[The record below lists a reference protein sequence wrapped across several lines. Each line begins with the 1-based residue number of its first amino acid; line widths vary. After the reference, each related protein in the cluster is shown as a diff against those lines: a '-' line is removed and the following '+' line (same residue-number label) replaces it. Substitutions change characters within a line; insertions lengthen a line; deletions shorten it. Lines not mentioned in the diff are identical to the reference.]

1 MNYDNL
7 SPSSSQNQ
15 VQRSREQFPTR
26 YYFTFE
32 VLVVCDVKLTTD
44 DGAVIYARKND
55 LVNASDYFNA
65 MFNKFNENYKD
76 HIVILKELDSFAFK
90 LIIDFIYSGL
100 IDVTEID
107 LEV

>member
-1 MNYDNL
+1 
-7 SPSSSQNQ
+7 
-15 VQRSREQFPTR
+15 
-26 YYFTFE
+26 
-32 VLVVCDVKLTTD
+32 
-44 DGAVIYARKND
+44 
-55 LVNASDYFNA
+55 

-90 LIIDFIYSGL
+90 LIIDFVYSGL